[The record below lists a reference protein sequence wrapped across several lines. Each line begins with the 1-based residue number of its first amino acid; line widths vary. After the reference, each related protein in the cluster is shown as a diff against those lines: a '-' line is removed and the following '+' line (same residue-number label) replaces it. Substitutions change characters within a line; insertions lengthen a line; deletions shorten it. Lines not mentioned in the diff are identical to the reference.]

1 MKIGLISFDYWGF
14 DQHIIKALQDE
25 GIKAAHINL
34 NNFKY
39 SYPSVFHRIANAFG
53 KIILQR
59 NIKKIRKQEYV
70 LNQLESWDHQDI
82 ILVIRPDL
90 LDRKTHQ
97 IIKSKTNR
105 YIAYLYDSTKR
116 FPVKHLCNGIFD
128 EIFSFDSKESKNYN
142 FRKIS
147 NYIYLPKKELD
158 LKKEYKYS
166 VFIVISKDSRLKI
179 LDAISRKLDGLKMN
193 YKFIVK
199 YSKAI
204 KGINPKIEVTP
215 EYIGLDA
222 LKQLIEDSKIMM
234 DISRTINTGLSFRI
248 FESLAY
254 QKKLITTNKT
264 VKRYDFYN
272 PNNILIIDPKNPEIP
287 KEFLETNYEPIE
299 DSIYKKYTVQQWV
312 RTVFGLI
319 PKEH

>member
-25 GIKAAHINL
+25 GIKASHINL

-39 SYPSVFHRIANAFG
+39 SYPSVFHKVGNAFG
-53 KIILQR
+53 KIFLQK
-59 NIKKIRKQEYV
+59 NIKRIRKQQYV
-70 LNQLESWDHQDI
+70 LNQLDSWDHQDI

-90 LDRKTHQ
+90 LDRKTHEL
-97 IIKSKTNR
+97 IKSKTNR
-105 YIAYLYDSTKR
+105 YVAYLYDSTKR

-128 EIFSFDSKESKNYN
+128 EIFSFDGKESKNYN

-158 LKKEYKYS
+158 VKKEYKYA

-179 LDAISRKLDGLKMN
+179 LNAVSKKLDYLNMN

-199 YSKAI
+199 SSKKL
-204 KGINPKIEVTP
+204 KGVNPKIEVTTKD
-215 EYIGLDA
+215 IGIEA
-222 LKQLIEDSKIMM
+222 MTKLIDDSKIMM
-234 DISRTINTGLSFRI
+234 DISRTANTGLSFRV

-254 QKKLITTNKT
+254 QKKLITTNRA
-264 VKRYDFYN
+264 VKRYEFYN
-272 PNNILIIDPKNPEIP
+272 PNNILVINPRNPEIS
-287 KEFLETNYEPIE
+287 KAFLETSYEPVE
-299 DSIYKKYTVQQWV
+299 DSIYNKYTVQQWV

-319 PKEH
+319 PKEQ